1 MDLGRLQ
8 KELKNLRREAKRSA
22 EVIGEKNEE
31 IENMLK
37 KLGPLLEGKGRGYVG
52 MGDSNRA
59 SLSMLEVFLKKYKI
73 NVF

>member
-37 KLGPLLEGKGRGYVG
+37 KLGPLLEGKGRG
-52 MGDSNRA
+52 
-59 SLSMLEVFLKKYKI
+59 
-73 NVF
+73 